1 VVSQTSVI
9 VVQEAKCS
17 WLVETLIPS
26 TKRLC
31 RKPLGLSP
39 PPPPLPPPLH
49 GTRLACTSR
58 NHAIILLE
66 PRIVAVVGEVNPPT
80 PHTFLVH
87 LFERESSSS
96 SGFPFAHT
104 VCMLQCLFGANR
116 PRLHALL
123 KGCTLCG
130 PLLEQQARRTSDLL
144 RVCCARW
151 RYSRVP
157 SPSCW
162 PSGMQVR
169 SRRMVVRDFTLAPSK
184 QT

>member
-39 PPPPLPPPLH
+39 PQPPLH

-104 VCMLQCLFGANR
+104 VCNVCLEQTG
-116 PRLHALL
+116 PGCTPLL